1 VRYKVWRSNKDKEF
15 LCSEGSEAFQALPV
29 AIRNLRPWT
38 GSKEGEVGDLR
49 LALRSLLVDQ
59 GFVIVHAHVSKLKWG
74 ITPEEL
80 LAMRRTRLD
89 QGTDR
94 AIGRG
99 GDHKMAAR
107 PKCGGTC

>member
-1 VRYKVWRSNKDKEF
+1 
-15 LCSEGSEAFQALPV
+15 
-29 AIRNLRPWT
+29 
-38 GSKEGEVGDLR
+38 VGDLR

-99 GDHKMAAR
+99 GDHKNGASAKVR
-107 PKCGGTC
+107 GYLLTRRGTDGGKRGGRQCTLCSVAESVNCRSASSHQS